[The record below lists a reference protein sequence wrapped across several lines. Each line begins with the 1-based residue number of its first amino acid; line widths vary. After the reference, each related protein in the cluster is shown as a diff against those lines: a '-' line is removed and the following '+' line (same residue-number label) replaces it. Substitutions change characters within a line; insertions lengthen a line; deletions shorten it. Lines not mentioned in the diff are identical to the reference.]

1 MSKLVER
8 EPAPG
13 ANSFSATPALAVQFF
28 LIPLAVVG
36 MIVLVYGGF
45 RMLLTNERTPEE
57 FLSDVQYGGRERR
70 WPAAY
75 ELSRLMSDPDVE
87 LQHPNLGLAIVQAF
101 ESSEGDDPRVRRYLA
116 LAVGRL
122 SNPPTDAVRVLV
134 DGLDDPDTDTKIS
147 VIWALAS
154 LGDASVTESIE
165 SMYGS
170 EDAGVRKM
178 AVYALGSL
186 ETDDLSVLRGALEDP
201 IPDVQWNAAVALA
214 RRGGSDGIR
223 VLRRMLDRDYVERTV
238 TRVPRIDA
246 PLDPVSEVMISGLQ
260 AVAVLRSTELRDTV
274 VSLIETDVS
283 LSVREAA
290 MRTLDLLESGVTETS
305 EVVRHAR

>member
-13 ANSFSATPALAVQFF
+13 ATSVSATPALAVQFF

-36 MIVLVYGGF
+36 MVVLVYGGF

-57 FLSDVQYGGRERR
+57 FLSDVQTGGRERR

-87 LQHPNLGLAIVQAF
+87 SQHPNLGSAIVRAF
-101 ESSEGDDPRVRRYLA
+101 ENSEGDDPRVRRYLA

-122 SNPPTDAVRVLV
+122 ANPPADATQVLV

-154 LGDASVTESIE
+154 LGDASVTDVIE

-178 AVYALGSL
+178 AVYALGGL
-186 ETDDLSVLRGALEDP
+186 KTDDLSVLRGALEDP

-214 RRGGSDGIR
+214 RQGGNGGLT

-238 TRVPRIDA
+238 TRVARVDA
-246 PLDPVSEVMISGLQ
+246 RLDPVAEVMISGLQ
-260 AVAVLRSTELRDTV
+260 AVAVLRSTEMRDTV
-274 VSLIETDVS
+274 ASLIENDVS
-283 LSVREAA
+283 LNVREVA
-290 MRTLDLLESGVTETS
+290 MRTLELLDSDVTEAS
-305 EVVRHAR
+305 EVVRHER

>member
-13 ANSFSATPALAVQFF
+13 ANSVSATPALAVQFF

-36 MIVLVYGGF
+36 MVVLVYGGF

-57 FLSDVQYGGRERR
+57 FLSDVQFGGRERR

-134 DGLDDPDTDTKIS
+134 EGLDDPDTDTMIS

-178 AVYALGSL
+178 AVYALGGL
-186 ETDDLSVLRGALEDP
+186 GPGDTAVLRTALEDP
-201 IPDVQWNAAVALA
+201 VADVQWNAAVALA
-214 RRGGSDGIR
+214 RHGRDDGVR
-223 VLRRMLDRDYVERTV
+223 VLGRMLDREYVERTV
-238 TRVPRIDA
+238 TRVSELDA
-246 PLDPVSEVMISGLQ
+246 ALDPVSQVMVSGLQ
-260 AVAVLRSTELRDTV
+260 AVGALQATV
-274 VSLIETDVS
+274 LIEEVKALSLDDGS
-283 LSVREAA
+283 LSVREIA
-290 MRTLDLLESGVTETS
+290 MRTLKRLAPLGTKPSAAM
-305 EVVRHAR
+305 RIQ